1 MISDGLVMELKMSE
15 KFFLNTT
22 ECLQEEDSS
31 FAPKEG
37 MFSVTYMIAHVAD
50 TFDWF
55 MDGMFSPDGFDMN
68 FEDHHKRCSA
78 CKSVDD
84 ARKWFTEAVT
94 RTVETI
100 KSKSDEELMV
110 PLPEG
115 PVMGGAPRLAVVG
128 AIADHTAH
136 HRGSLAVYARLLG
149 REPKM
154 PYAD

>member
-1 MISDGLVMELKMSE
+1 MIADGLVMELKMSE

-22 ECLQEEDSS
+22 ECLREEDSS
-31 FAPKEG
+31 FVPREG
-37 MFSVTYMIAHVAD
+37 MLSVALQIAHVAD

-55 MDGMFSPDGFDMN
+55 VEGMFSPDGFDLD
-68 FEDHHKRCSA
+68 FENHYKRFSF
-78 CKSVDD
+78 CKSLEE
-84 ARKWFTEAVT
+84 ARKWFLEAVA

-100 KSKSDEELMV
+100 ASKSDEELMV

-115 PVMGGAPRLAVVG
+115 PVMGGAPRLAVIG

-154 PYAD
+154 VYAD